1 MTCGSGKVLMISC
14 GAGTDMRMRGRHL
27 TGSTLALCC
36 SRHAAGVEEEEHQ
49 ELRSRGA
56 EEVEVEEEVDD
67 RSREPMLKGCP

>member
-27 TGSTLALCC
+27 TGSTLALSC

-49 ELRSRGA
+49 EKRS
-56 EEVEVEEEVDD
+56 
-67 RSREPMLKGCP
+67 KGGEGGGGCG